1 MATPTDPAV
10 ESTVQATTVV
20 VVPAAEATA
29 AAVAPATGG
38 GGGDPAVEPTAETT
52 AAVVPTAGA
61 TAAVVRAAEA
71 PAEVAPA
78 TGGSGGDPAVEPTAE
93 TTTAVASTAD
103 ATAAVVPTAAA
114 PTEDA
119 PAAGGSDGDPAIEP
133 TADATAVVVPTA
145 DATAAVVPAADAT
158 VAVVPTAEASA
169 EGAPVTG
176 GIAGDAAVE
185 PTADAT
191 TAVVP
196 TAEATASAAPAA
208 GGGAFDRAV
217 EPTATATAAALQPT
231 DATAVALLPTDATAA
246 VALAAGG
253 GDDGGGG
260 TKGSVPSVL
269 PASLWA
275 WLAPH
280 RVPPND
286 SAYTTFRPFIN
297 VTRHI
302 LGAELVDLYGVF
314 LMGAP
319 VMTTYV
325 GLLGPSLGPS
335 LRGAIPVVDA
345 GLLPFTPALRRAAMA
360 AASATSGCGYCTAHT
375 VGVGSLL
382 SGTYR
387 GERRTGGAAP
397 RFALRPLPQ
406 CAGGCGGGGTAE
418 AAVIAYAAA
427 TATWPPT
434 LTPGVV
440 AAAAAALGGNTAAF
454 GALQSSVAYTGF
466 LNTAMALFE
475 PPLEEPLA
483 AWVTAVVSASP
494 DLAGHPVE
502 AKAAAAAAV
511 AASASSKSTPLA
523 KKGVVPVTP
532 EPLVTAPRGTWT
544 KAVDLMRLLPTLTR
558 LSSATERL
566 VMGGMPR
573 DADGVTITV
582 RAALGGHL
590 PPILVAGV
598 LPTGE
603 LRRAVAVAFVDHFG
617 PSPPAAG
624 KASAGDGG
632 GGGGGGRHRRHW
644 SQAVRVGLL
653 ARFADTAGNATLAA
667 EAAALGA
674 PLDLPAAAARAAA
687 AAPRALAVAGRIMDA
702 AAERTAGGLGADL
715 EEVVG
720 LPPGAVV
727 EAVGLAGFI
736 GYLQRLWVVFLGE
749 S

>member
-1 MATPTDPAV
+1 MATPTDPAA
-10 ESTVQATTVV
+10 EPTVQATTVV
-20 VVPAAEATA
+20 VPTAEATA
-29 AAVAPATGG
+29 VAQ
-38 GGGDPAVEPTAETT
+38 
-52 AAVVPTAGA
+52 
-61 TAAVVRAAEA
+61 
-71 PAEVAPA
+71 A

-93 TTTAVASTAD
+93 TTTTVVPTAD

-114 PTEDA
+114 SAEDA

-133 TADATAVVVPTA
+133 TADATAEVVPTA

-158 VAVVPTAEASA
+158 VAVVPTTEASA
-169 EGAPVTG
+169 EGALATG
-176 GIAGDAAVE
+176 GSDGDPAVE
-185 PTADAT
+185 PTAGAT

-196 TAEATASAAPAA
+196 TAEATASVAPSA
-208 GGGAFDRAV
+208 GDGAGVRAV
-217 EPTATATAAALQPT
+217 EPTAAATAA
-231 DATAVALLPTDATAA
+231 ALLPTDATAA

-260 TKGSVPSVL
+260 TNGSVPSVL

-280 RVPPND
+280 RVPPTD

-335 LRGAIPVVDA
+335 LRGAIPAVDA

-427 TATWPPT
+427 AATWPPT

-544 KAVDLMRLLPTLTR
+544 KAVGLMRLLPTLTR

-573 DADGVTITV
+573 DADGVTVTV

-632 GGGGGGRHRRHW
+632 GGGGWGRHRRHW

-736 GYLQRLWVVFLGE
+736 GFLQRLWVVFLGE